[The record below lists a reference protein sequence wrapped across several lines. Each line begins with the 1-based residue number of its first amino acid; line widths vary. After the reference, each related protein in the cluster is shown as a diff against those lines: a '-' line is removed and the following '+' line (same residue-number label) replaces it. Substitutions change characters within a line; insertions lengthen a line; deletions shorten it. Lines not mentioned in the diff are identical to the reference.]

1 MWFRCERASYTFLGG
16 GVGVKEGGIA
26 SLKGSPFQAT
36 NVLIKNETAVISS
49 AHSECYLR
57 PSFILFCSIRDG
69 GIQRNTE

>member
-1 MWFRCERASYTFLGG
+1 M
-16 GVGVKEGGIA
+16 GVKEGGIA

-49 AHSECYLR
+49 AHSCCECYLR